1 MLSPIELIQVAQYYD
16 ATNNTRHLVFSP
28 YFSWKSPIRLS
39 TVMLQ
44 ITDFFIYLHSSPFF
58 PSKSPQRLGTTRL
71 QMTCPISD
79 FSCHCPWILLKCL
92 STMMLQV
99 TDVFWFFFSVFSIQ
113 STKAA
118 QYNDATNN
126 TRKSSL
132 SLMKRSRN
140 LTKTA
145 RYQAA
150 TNNTRHLVF
159 LRYLQWKTPK
169 RLGTMMPQMTDFIH
183 NFHDSSHEIHQNGS
197 VPRCHK

>member
-44 ITDFFIYLHSSPFF
+44 ITDFFLSAFF
-58 PSKSPQRLGTTRL
+58 TLFSIKITTTARYHKATNDMPDL
-71 QMTCPISD
+71 RFFMSLPMNFAKMSQYHDATSD
-79 FSCHCPWILLKCL
+79 RRFLIFS
-92 STMMLQV
+92 
-99 TDVFWFFFSVFSIQ
+99 SVFSIQ

-169 RLGTMMPQMTDFIH
+169 RLGTMMLQMTDFIN
-183 NFHDSSHEIHQNGS
+183 NFHNSSHELHQNGS
-197 VPRCHK
+197 VPWRHN